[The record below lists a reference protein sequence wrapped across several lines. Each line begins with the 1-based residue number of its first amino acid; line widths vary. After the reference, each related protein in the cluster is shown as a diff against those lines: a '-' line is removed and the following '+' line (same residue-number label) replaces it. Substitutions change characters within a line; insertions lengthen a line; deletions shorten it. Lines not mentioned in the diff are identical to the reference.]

1 MNPTKLRTLV
11 VDDEPFAREKIR
23 SFLADYTDFEVVG
36 DCEDGEHAACAILTE
51 QPDVVFLDVE
61 IPGKGGLEVLN
72 SLPADS
78 RPFTIVVTAFD
89 RYAVQAFEVEALDY
103 LLKPFNKTRF
113 AQSIKRVRQK
123 AASVKVGNA
132 EFPTA
137 VLLSQNEIANRE
149 RVVIKSGSRIIIVR
163 SSSVEWIEAQGDYVM
178 VHAQKAQHLVRETM
192 SMMEKRLDPRRFA
205 RIHRSAIVN
214 FDFIRELRPLWGGDY
229 RVFLQ
234 DGTQLTLSR
243 NYRSAVR
250 DKLAPAMTWDDDS
263 VAPGNPQHHEA
274 FPDRC
279 DKAADS

>member
-11 VDDEPFAREKIR
+11 VDDEPFAREKVR
-23 SFLADYTDFEVVG
+23 LFLADYPDFEVVG
-36 DCEDGEHAACAILTE
+36 DCEDGEQAACAILSQ

-61 IPGKGGLEVLN
+61 IPGKSGLEVLN

-78 RPFTIVVTAFD
+78 QPFIVVVTAFD

-132 EFPTA
+132 EPATP
-137 VLLSQNEIANRE
+137 VLLSHSEISDRE
-149 RVVIKSGSRIIIVR
+149 RMVIKSGSRIIIVR

-192 SMMEKRLDPRRFA
+192 NMMEKRLDPRRFA

-214 FDFIRELRPLWGGDY
+214 LDSVRELRPLWGGDY

-250 DKLAPAMTWDDDS
+250 DKLAPAMTWDDDWGCAWKPARS
-263 VAPGNPQHHEA
+263 
-274 FPDRC
+274 
-279 DKAADS
+279 